1 MAETFNTVSHLRA
14 LDFNCQ
20 TLEIIRVFTLRER
33 QRNTDS
39 VKGREERG
47 GRRERK
53 LEHPV
58 VVK

>member
-1 MAETFNTVSHLRA
+1 MAETFQTISHLRA

-33 QRNTDS
+33 QINTEGG
-39 VKGREERG
+39 KGRDEEG

-53 LEHPV
+53 LEHSAM
-58 VVK
+58 VK